1 MVEINTQEE
10 DRLIK
15 KYEDEIKSL
24 TKKDYYVDDVL
35 AMYTKD
41 TEKERIRKIERLE
54 DQIAEQKRMKVLK
67 ATSNESKPNIQS
79 MKLWDIIIIPWICF
93 ILGNFAMSDYNTYDN
108 MRKLFEKGV
117 ELYITKDTP
126 KPKSPLLADWQFSS
140 GLKFLYAVVRYINT
154 KQMKQQDGICEIHTD
169 KDFASYFKDAGRY
182 FDFINKENSDLTDK
196 TLDYWKG
203 PRNYCKKILS
213 RCSNK
218 ISIDSKEWGKKWLWF
233 YVRYK
238 K

>member
-1 MVEINTQEE
+1 LKRE
-10 DRLIK
+10 
-15 KYEDEIKSL
+15 EIK
-24 TKKDYYVDDVL
+24 
-35 AMYTKD
+35 A
-41 TEKERIRKIERLE
+41 
-54 DQIAEQKRMKVLK
+54 LK
-67 ATSNESKPNIQS
+67 SKAIPGVSGIQEL
-79 MKLWDIIIIPWICF
+79 KLWDIIIIPWVCF
-93 ILGNFAMSDYNTYDN
+93 VIWNYAISDYSTYDN

-154 KQMKQQDGICEIHTD
+154 KHIKQQAGIYEIYTD

-196 TLDYWKG
+196 TLDYWKW

-233 YVRYK
+233 YVRAV
-238 K
+238 